1 MTILQTAPI
10 KPKTKN
16 VSQTESINE
25 NHKKEFLEQFSALGQ
40 RLEEYRKKNG
50 IPEEPFTMDEIV
62 AEVKKVRAEMYAKG
76 QNY

>member
-1 MTILQTAPI
+1 MTILQTAPT

-16 VSQTESINE
+16 VPKTESVNE
-25 NHKKEFLEQFSALGQ
+25 NRKREFLEQFSALGK